1 MIELDMEFIGALIVI
16 ILIICFVAGCFFG
29 GGWLVQ
35 YNVEHWASWMKGS
48 DVDVNYWKCCI
59 AGVFV
64 GWNIGIPATL
74 VTWVISLS
82 K

>member
-1 MIELDMEFIGALIVI
+1 MDWEFTGSLIVI
-16 ILIICFVAGCFFG
+16 GLVIGILAGAFFG

-35 YNVEHWASWMKGS
+35 YNVEHWATWNKGS
-48 DVDVNYWKCCI
+48 DVDVSYWKCCI

-64 GWNIGIPATL
+64 GWNLAVPATL